1 MADTPTEIVQAAPAF
16 EMLPVARDVVVLAR
30 TPEEMAVSQG
40 GLLHWAEQ
48 KVEAERAELAEKE
61 LNLTYAIKG
70 KYQTAAW
77 RREVNLAKSRVIQY
91 EKILAAI
98 QAGYYIVPAFPQIDT
113 IAIRTRKV
121 APPKNEVDSSWGPPR
136 VSDVKGQLLPVG
148 RGEYVSPTPAVDR
161 WTEERPEKPGGKD
174 ATHHLV
180 ANRAFA
186 AIDFPFHA
194 VKPQI
199 LRDLNR
205 ALKERIFDEIGV
217 LPQRQKRGDP
227 MIIGTIKRRRGYQEF
242 TVNFLI
248 SWWIDTR
255 DL

>member
-1 MADTPTEIVQAAPAF
+1 
-16 EMLPVARDVVVLAR
+16 
-30 TPEEMAVSQG
+30 MAVSQE
-40 GLLHWAEQ
+40 GLLSWAKQ
-48 KVEAERAELAEKE
+48 KVEAEKGELAQKE
-61 LNLTYAIKG
+61 ENLAQAKKG
-70 KYQTAAW
+70 KYQTAPW
-77 RREVNLAKSRVIQY
+77 RREVNLAQHRVTQY

-121 APPKNEVDSSWGPPR
+121 APKMNQVESTWGPPR
-136 VSDVKGQLLPVG
+136 VSDVKGQILPVG
-148 RGEYVSPTPAVDR
+148 VGDYVSPTPAVDR
-161 WTEERPEKPGGKD
+161 WVEERPEKPGAKD
-174 ATHHLV
+174 TKHYLV

-217 LPQRQKRGDP
+217 LPQRQRRGDP
-227 MIIGTIKRRRGYQEF
+227 MIIGTIKRREGYNENPI
-242 TVNFLI
+242 NFLI